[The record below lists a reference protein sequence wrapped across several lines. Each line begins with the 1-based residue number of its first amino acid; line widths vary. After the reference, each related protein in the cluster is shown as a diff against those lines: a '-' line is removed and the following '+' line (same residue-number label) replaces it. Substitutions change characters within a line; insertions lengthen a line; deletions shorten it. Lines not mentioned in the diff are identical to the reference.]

1 MSAKAK
7 RSVQER
13 RDAFF
18 KEVAPAFVA
27 ARTKEE
33 SVHLDTIPAIE
44 KSLLR
49 SLRATAA
56 VEKKRRKAAARHA
69 DRLRAQELLM

>member
-7 RSVQER
+7 RSAQES

-33 SVHLDTIPAIE
+33 AVHLDTIPAIE

-49 SLRATAA
+49 SLRSTAA
-56 VEKKRRKAAARHA
+56 AEKKCRKAAARHA
-69 DRLRAQELLM
+69 DRLRAQKLLT